1 MKPIINI
8 CLMGTI
14 LATSSIASAST
25 LNEQKS
31 KIRNE
36 AAITTLENDLY
47 EKKNRGLELEITNK
61 ELEMKKKQTFS
72 KDSTIYLD
80 EISDP
85 IFGEGLTEEDK
96 MSFGKNGGYGQV
108 KKGGK
113 TASYLNNKDRKD
125 RKNAIATGDM
135 NGQINPEMLKQQIK
149 EMISNEMSSMAQTSV
164 NESSVTPSLE
174 EQLEEQLE
182 LQSENMEPT
191 VILPSDKGSS
201 TSLVKMNVLT
211 MVRFGEKSKAKVVAT
226 FKVVNGNKSSLI
238 EDITLDLEEGQI
250 YTYFDKVYL
259 VKTITNKR
267 IVVNNSTDKTDIIQH
282 L

>member
-14 LATSSIASAST
+14 LAASSIASASS

-36 AAITTLENDLY
+36 ASITTLNNDLY
-47 EKKNRGLELEITNK
+47 EKKNRGLELEITHK

-72 KDSTIYLD
+72 KDSTVYLD
-80 EISDP
+80 ELSDP
-85 IFGEGLTEEDK
+85 IFGEGLTQEDT

-108 KKGGK
+108 QKGGK
-113 TASYLNNKDRKD
+113 TASNLNDRDKKDRQNSMSAD
-125 RKNAIATGDM
+125 V
-135 NGQINPEMLKQQIK
+135 NGQIDPEMLKQQIK
-149 EMISNEMSSMAQTSV
+149 EMIANEMA
-164 NESSVTPSLE
+164 NNKPRKDISVTPSLE
-174 EQLEEQLE
+174 EQLD
-182 LQSENMEPT
+182 LQSNSMAPS
-191 VILPSDKGSS
+191 VLLPSDKGSS
-201 TSLVKMNVLT
+201 TSLVEMSVLKMVK
-211 MVRFGEKSKAKVVAT
+211 FGEKSKAKVVAT
-226 FKVVNGNKSSLI
+226 FKVVNGGRSSFI
-238 EDITLDLEEGQI
+238 EDITLDFEEGQI

-267 IVVNNSTDKTDIIQH
+267 IVLKNSTDKTEIIQH